1 MCDLLIMISSLRNN
15 WLPNRSDLWSSI
27 TVHHIRH
34 LWDSAVWWYNRHLYC
49 QILWLYVRD
58 PHSKIRSHTSL
69 WLFQNHCV
77 ARMWLFLNC
86 ALNTDL
92 VKLSYSHVDYLS
104 RNSDIITMM
113 SFVFSHYRTCSSH
126 HCPTTAGGPV
136 QVKHWSWT
144 QLTLT
149 SWHAPYN
156 PTGTRARAHQQTAL
170 ATLCSPQL
178 FVRLNLDLSNS
189 CSSLPPWTYGNI
201 ASARGHVF
209 YLGQVPMS
217 SLLG

>member
-1 MCDLLIMISSLRNN
+1 M
-15 WLPNRSDLWSSI
+15 
-27 TVHHIRH
+27 T
-34 LWDSAVWWYNRHLYC
+34 
-49 QILWLYVRD
+49 
-58 PHSKIRSHTSL
+58 
-69 WLFQNHCV
+69 
-77 ARMWLFLNC
+77 RMWLFQTAC
-86 ALNTDL
+86 L
-92 VKLSYSHVDYLS
+92 VLTWWSYLSRSHVHYFS

-113 SFVFSHYRTCSSH
+113 FVFSHYRTCSSH
-126 HCPTTAGGPV
+126 DCPTSAGGPV

-170 ATLCSPQL
+170 ATLCSPRL

>member
-1 MCDLLIMISSLRNN
+1 MTARRLR
-15 WLPNRSDLWSSI
+15 
-27 TVHHIRH
+27 
-34 LWDSAVWWYNRHLYC
+34 
-49 QILWLYVRD
+49 
-58 PHSKIRSHTSL
+58 
-69 WLFQNHCV
+69 
-77 ARMWLFLNC
+77 
-86 ALNTDL
+86 
-92 VKLSYSHVDYLS
+92 
-104 RNSDIITMM
+104 
-113 SFVFSHYRTCSSH
+113 
-126 HCPTTAGGPV
+126 AGPL

-170 ATLCSPQL
+170 ATLCSPRL

-217 SLLG
+217 SLLGYHGIHFLSVRHSCWRMLHVLRLCPVSIIPPLLRTHISSSSTVSSLSNLQWHYLRKILYLEQAIYRMVIVLISELSRL